1 MEKTIEYL
9 RGKKTVGT
17 AVIALL
23 YLAGV
28 GLGWCPYDERV
39 IEVLGFAGLAFL
51 RVGMHRDDSTAKQ
64 RRP

>member
-1 MEKTIEYL
+1 MQKTIEYL

-17 AVIALL
+17 AAIALL

-51 RVGMHRDDSTAKQ
+51 RVGMKTADDSAIGK
-64 RRP
+64 